1 MSQSNPSPGGHT
13 SLLEEYLL
21 ANQPS
26 DSEASSEEEE
36 DPNAPAEDFTKE
48 GITAKRVV
56 LCLSKSIV
64 SLVSSVDGKPLF
76 ACTGTVVDHVGSAT
90 LILTSATLVSKPGID
105 YEAYG
110 ANEVKIEVLLHNKRT
125 IHGCLAMC
133 NLQYNIAVVTVDS
146 QLDLPMVTLN
156 DFPDCYSLLVRPV
169 IAVGRDTKYGLLV
182 RHGNMIRKSSKLDC
196 SEILVCTCPVSKTF
210 IGGLVM
216 DFERRIV
223 GITFWG
229 NDTTP
234 IVPVEIAAR
243 CLQHFKCFRILKQP
257 CLCIRGHALHTM
269 ELSNLGKI
277 CYMFPD
283 LCCGMGIVVDKVV
296 THATPPLPPPPAR
309 CGTDGVEN
317 RTRALLVVVSISGE
331 LSENCGSI
339 QVGDIIH
346 SIDGIALHS
355 VAQLTAMLLDAM
367 LVAIRSQNTVTLQME
382 IAMIEARFW
391 CSTAEVALLKR

>member
-283 LCCGMGIVVDKVV
+283 LCCGMGIVVDK
-296 THATPPLPPPPAR
+296 
-309 CGTDGVEN
+309 
-317 RTRALLVVVSISGE
+317 ISGE

-367 LVAIRSQNTVTLQME
+367 LVAIRSQNTVTLQVCYNC
-382 IAMIEARFW
+382 RW
-391 CSTAEVALLKR
+391 RLP